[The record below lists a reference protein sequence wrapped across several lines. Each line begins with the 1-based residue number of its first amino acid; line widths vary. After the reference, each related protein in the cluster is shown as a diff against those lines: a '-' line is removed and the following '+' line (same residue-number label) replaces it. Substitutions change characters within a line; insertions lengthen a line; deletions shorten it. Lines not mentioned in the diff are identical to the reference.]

1 MSFENFYLIGNILM
15 LLIIFN
21 TYVSNLVDA
30 AELLFK
36 AFILYLKNTQ
46 NLISFL
52 IQVKYKTFQ

>member
-30 AELLFK
+30 TELLFK

-46 NLISFL
+46 N
-52 IQVKYKTFQ
+52 